1 MPVKEIWIVA
11 PGQYGPAGVTVGLAS
26 INSPQVIKAA
36 VATTGKVILEGLGNT
51 LGSHLRGSRIPIDK
65 IKNQALY
72 IISITD

>member
-1 MPVKEIWIVA
+1 
-11 PGQYGPAGVTVGLAS
+11 
-26 INSPQVIKAA
+26 
-36 VATTGKVILEGLGNT
+36 LGNT

>member
-1 MPVKEIWIVA
+1 MIFIGRA
-11 PGQYGPAGVTVGLAS
+11 QDMGMD
-26 INSPQVIKAA
+26 
-36 VATTGKVILEGLGNT
+36 TGTIMDMDMGMDMDTAWKVILDGFGNT